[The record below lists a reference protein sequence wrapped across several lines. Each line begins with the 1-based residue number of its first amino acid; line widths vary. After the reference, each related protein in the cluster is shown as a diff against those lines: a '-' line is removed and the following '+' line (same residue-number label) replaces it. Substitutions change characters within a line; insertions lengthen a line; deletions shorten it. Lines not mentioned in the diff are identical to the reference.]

1 MKSLEKETET
11 QGHGEGHS
19 EGHVHRGKAVCGHY
33 EKGAI
38 CKPGKEASPESNTG
52 GILTLD
58 LQPPD
63 P

>member
-11 QGHGEGHS
+11 QGHGEGHM
-19 EGHVHRGKAVCGHY
+19 HRGKAMCGHC

-38 CKPGKEASPESNTG
+38 CKPGKEVSPESNPG
-52 GILTLD
+52 GTLTLD

-63 P
+63 L